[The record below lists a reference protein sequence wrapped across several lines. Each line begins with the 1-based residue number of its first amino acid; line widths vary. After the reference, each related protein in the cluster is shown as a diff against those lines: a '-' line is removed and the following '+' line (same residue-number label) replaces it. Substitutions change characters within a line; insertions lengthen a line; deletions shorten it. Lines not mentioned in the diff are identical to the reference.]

1 MDRELDR
8 AHAGQGFETIEVG
21 VEQDPGIAD
30 NRRRRSGRAQF
41 LIAPRDFAVVEVAGV
56 KADAFA
62 GVHLQPDGA
71 DDERAQDAHEDSTPW
86 LRWDVPRGN
95 RLSLTGPVGRG

>member
-1 MDRELDR
+1 M
-8 AHAGQGFETIEVG
+8 
-21 VEQDPGIAD
+21 
-30 NRRRRSGRAQF
+30 
-41 LIAPRDFAVVEVAGV
+41 